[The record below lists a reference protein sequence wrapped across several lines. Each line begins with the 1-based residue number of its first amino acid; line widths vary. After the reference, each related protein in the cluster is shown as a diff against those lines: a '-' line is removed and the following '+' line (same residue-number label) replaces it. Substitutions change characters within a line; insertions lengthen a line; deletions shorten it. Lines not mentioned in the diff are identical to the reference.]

1 MTSTDTITREH
12 TELLAALAQRRF
24 FLRYT
29 VRDLT
34 DEQAGAHLV
43 PASELCLG
51 GLIKHVAE
59 TERGWAQFIVHG
71 ATAMP
76 KAEDYNAENRNREF
90 QIQPGETLAGVLA
103 EYAEVA
109 ASTEKIVLAVPD
121 LGADHALPIAPWFE
135 PGARWSARMVL
146 THLIGE
152 TAQHSGH
159 ADILRESLD
168 GARTMG

>member
-1 MTSTDTITREH
+1 MTSTVTVTREH
-12 TELLAALAQRRF
+12 TELLAALAQRRY

-34 DEQAGAHLV
+34 DEQAGGHTV
-43 PASELCLG
+43 PASVLCLG
-51 GLIKHVAE
+51 GLIKHVTEAE
-59 TERGWAQFIVHG
+59 RSWAQFIVRG
-71 ATAMP
+71 ADAMP
-76 KAEDYNAENRNREF
+76 KAEDYNAENREREF
-90 QIQPGETLAGVLA
+90 QLQPGETLAAVLA

-109 ASTEKIVLAVPD
+109 EQTEKIVLAVPD
-121 LGADHALPIAPWFE
+121 LSADHALPVAPWFE
-135 PGARWSARMVL
+135 PGARWSVRTVL
-146 THLIGE
+146 THMIGE